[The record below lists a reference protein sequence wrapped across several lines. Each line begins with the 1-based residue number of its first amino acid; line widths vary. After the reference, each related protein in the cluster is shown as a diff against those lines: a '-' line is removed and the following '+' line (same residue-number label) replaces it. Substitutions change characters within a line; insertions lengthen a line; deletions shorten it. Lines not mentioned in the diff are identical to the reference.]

1 MKQNLGMVMVAAN
14 DIPALRRFYEDGLN
28 WTPWVPPDENQ
39 AAYRLGSA
47 VIFFLPA
54 AYISAESGFQ
64 VASAPKSLWAI
75 FLDSKMQ
82 VDTAFAKAVAAGG
95 RVTSPIRERD
105 FDVYSGYIADPE
117 DNGWELCYSPH
128 MGPDEAGALQLR
140 G

>member
-1 MKQNLGMVMVAAN
+1 VKQNLGMVMVATN

-39 AAYRLGSA
+39 AAYRLGSS

-54 AYISAESGFQ
+54 VYLAAESGIEITL
-64 VASAPKSLWAI
+64 APKSLWAI
-75 FLDSKMQ
+75 FLSSKAE
-82 VDTAFAKAVAAGG
+82 VDTGFAKAVAAGG
-95 RVTSPIRERD
+95 RVTSGIRERD

-117 DNGWELCYSPH
+117 GNGWELCYSPH
-128 MGPDEAGALQLR
+128 MGPDETGALQFR